1 MERGAGAW
9 LQGFDVSRPHT
20 TVPALIYSRHLPRPA
35 RSDVNSCVAVP
46 SWRADRYIL
55 DCSFEA
61 PPAAAAQR
69 SLPAVGRIE
78 GGIPGGAG
86 THTGHTGAHRHTDH
100 TVGAIDRGEIFGNLT
115 RQRHSHLS
123 LTQRP
128 DQAEALGRVRGK
140 PTTRDL
146 SGIPSLQPR
155 VPPRAVLGRAS
166 ALDMEDTRTGPRV
179 CPGSPRCLSSFYRY
193 PRCLFTGTRLH
204 TYIYMYVYVYMYVH
218 V

>member
-35 RSDVNSCVAVP
+35 RSDVNSCVAV
-46 SWRADRYIL
+46 SWRGPATF
-55 DCSFEA
+55 FEA
-61 PPAAAAQR
+61 PSDIADR
-69 SLPAVGRIE
+69 SLPLFPAPRREDRGR
-78 GGIPGGAG
+78 IPGGAG

-100 TVGAIDRGEIFGNLT
+100 TVGAIGRGEIFGNHT
-115 RQRHSHLS
+115 RQRHS
-123 LTQRP
+123 LTKQSQRRSVP
-128 DQAEALGRVRGK
+128 RKVGRVRGK

-166 ALDMEDTRTGPRV
+166 ALDMETRLEDTRTG
-179 CPGSPRCLSSFYRY
+179 Y
-193 PRCLFTGTRLH
+193 
-204 TYIYMYVYVYMYVH
+204 
-218 V
+218 